1 MMRYSYLLAFIFSI
15 NIAADSILSSP
26 SLKLNSSDQRVIE
39 FRVKGN
45 KISDDDIFLKEYKS
59 DEPINEDYISYT
71 LLEDFS
77 TYQSFSIILE
87 NSYNEDYFSFKLVI
101 EDELAKDIF
110 IFLPSKIKNNTN
122 QNKPSKIYKPAR
134 LPIED
139 KFDEVIEMTPQKEQS
154 NLIKADDITTMW
166 SIASNIRK
174 ETTDTSIYQIMWSI
188 YLGNKDAFI
197 DGNINLVRKDKDLII
212 PSYMTMKMTSQNEAK
227 ESILAMN
234 ASFSSNFVPTVKS
247 LLTLTAPKIIKQDK
261 LEIPK
266 VNDQKEDKKLININ
280 DDQVSDPKKFIE
292 NNTKQFEVAV
302 ENKTLDKLIE
312 IENDQENIQ
321 DDSGFG
327 VMDLLFVAIVSVL
340 SGVLIALI
348 YIQLNA
354 TKKKTISYDFDEAVD
369 SSSSVDGLPKGL
381 SIKNNYDEQQLD
393 LAITYFEMQ
402 DYSNCKIII
411 DDILKITEDSNIKES
426 AMSLLDKI
434 QNK

>member
-1 MMRYSYLLAFIFSI
+1 
-15 NIAADSILSSP
+15 
-26 SLKLNSSDQRVIE
+26 
-39 FRVKGN
+39 
-45 KISDDDIFLKEYKS
+45 
-59 DEPINEDYISYT
+59 
-71 LLEDFS
+71 
-77 TYQSFSIILE
+77 
-87 NSYNEDYFSFKLVI
+87 
-101 EDELAKDIF
+101 
-110 IFLPSKIKNNTN
+110 
-122 QNKPSKIYKPAR
+122 
-134 LPIED
+134 
-139 KFDEVIEMTPQKEQS
+139 MTPQKEQS

-166 SIASNIRK
+166 SIASNIKK

-212 PSYMTMKMTSQNEAK
+212 PSYVTMKMTSQNEAK

-266 VNDQKEDKKLININ
+266 VNEQKEDNKLININ

-312 IENDQENIQ
+312 IENNQENIQ

-348 YIQLNA
+348 YIQLNS

-369 SSSSVDGLPKGL
+369 SSSSIDGLPKGL

>member
-1 MMRYSYLLAFIFSI
+1 
-15 NIAADSILSSP
+15 
-26 SLKLNSSDQRVIE
+26 
-39 FRVKGN
+39 
-45 KISDDDIFLKEYKS
+45 
-59 DEPINEDYISYT
+59 
-71 LLEDFS
+71 
-77 TYQSFSIILE
+77 
-87 NSYNEDYFSFKLVI
+87 
-101 EDELAKDIF
+101 
-110 IFLPSKIKNNTN
+110 
-122 QNKPSKIYKPAR
+122 
-134 LPIED
+134 
-139 KFDEVIEMTPQKEQS
+139 MTPQKEQS

-212 PSYMTMKMTSQNEAK
+212 PSYVTMKMTSQNEAK

-312 IENDQENIQ
+312 IENNQENIQ

-348 YIQLNA
+348 YIQLNS

-369 SSSSVDGLPKGL
+369 SSSSIDGLPKGL

>member
-1 MMRYSYLLAFIFSI
+1 
-15 NIAADSILSSP
+15 
-26 SLKLNSSDQRVIE
+26 
-39 FRVKGN
+39 
-45 KISDDDIFLKEYKS
+45 
-59 DEPINEDYISYT
+59 
-71 LLEDFS
+71 
-77 TYQSFSIILE
+77 
-87 NSYNEDYFSFKLVI
+87 
-101 EDELAKDIF
+101 
-110 IFLPSKIKNNTN
+110 
-122 QNKPSKIYKPAR
+122 
-134 LPIED
+134 
-139 KFDEVIEMTPQKEQS
+139 MTPQKEQS

-212 PSYMTMKMTSQNEAK
+212 PSYVTMKMTSQNEAK

-266 VNDQKEDKKLININ
+266 VNEQKEDNKLININ

-312 IENDQENIQ
+312 IENNQENIQ

-348 YIQLNA
+348 YIQLNS

>member
-1 MMRYSYLLAFIFSI
+1 
-15 NIAADSILSSP
+15 
-26 SLKLNSSDQRVIE
+26 
-39 FRVKGN
+39 
-45 KISDDDIFLKEYKS
+45 
-59 DEPINEDYISYT
+59 
-71 LLEDFS
+71 
-77 TYQSFSIILE
+77 
-87 NSYNEDYFSFKLVI
+87 
-101 EDELAKDIF
+101 
-110 IFLPSKIKNNTN
+110 
-122 QNKPSKIYKPAR
+122 
-134 LPIED
+134 
-139 KFDEVIEMTPQKEQS
+139 MTPQKEQS
-154 NLIKADDITTMW
+154 NLIKANDITTMW
-166 SIASNIRK
+166 SIASNIKK

-212 PSYMTMKMTSQNEAK
+212 PSYVTMKMTSQNEAK

-266 VNDQKEDKKLININ
+266 VNEQKEDNKLININ

-312 IENDQENIQ
+312 IENNQENIQ

-348 YIQLNA
+348 YIQLNS

-369 SSSSVDGLPKGL
+369 SSSSIDGLPKGL

>member
-1 MMRYSYLLAFIFSI
+1 MRYSYLLAFIFSI

-166 SIASNIRK
+166 SIASNIKK

-212 PSYMTMKMTSQNEAK
+212 PSYVTMKMTSQNEAK

-266 VNDQKEDKKLININ
+266 VNEQKEDNKLININ

-369 SSSSVDGLPKGL
+369 SSSSSVDGLPKGL

>member
-1 MMRYSYLLAFIFSI
+1 
-15 NIAADSILSSP
+15 
-26 SLKLNSSDQRVIE
+26 
-39 FRVKGN
+39 
-45 KISDDDIFLKEYKS
+45 
-59 DEPINEDYISYT
+59 
-71 LLEDFS
+71 
-77 TYQSFSIILE
+77 
-87 NSYNEDYFSFKLVI
+87 
-101 EDELAKDIF
+101 
-110 IFLPSKIKNNTN
+110 
-122 QNKPSKIYKPAR
+122 
-134 LPIED
+134 
-139 KFDEVIEMTPQKEQS
+139 MTPQKEQS

-166 SIASNIRK
+166 SIASNIKK

-266 VNDQKEDKKLININ
+266 VNEQKEDNKLININ

-312 IENDQENIQ
+312 IENNQENIQ

-348 YIQLNA
+348 YIQLNS

-369 SSSSVDGLPKGL
+369 SSSSIDGLPKGL

>member
-101 EDELAKDIF
+101 EDEIEKDIF
-110 IFLPSKIKNNTN
+110 IFLPSKINNTN

-166 SIASNIRK
+166 SIASNIKK

-212 PSYMTMKMTSQNEAK
+212 PSYVTMKMTSQNEAK

-261 LEIPK
+261 LEILK
-266 VNDQKEDKKLININ
+266 VNEQKEDNKLININ

-312 IENDQENIQ
+312 IENNQENIQ

>member
-1 MMRYSYLLAFIFSI
+1 
-15 NIAADSILSSP
+15 
-26 SLKLNSSDQRVIE
+26 
-39 FRVKGN
+39 
-45 KISDDDIFLKEYKS
+45 
-59 DEPINEDYISYT
+59 
-71 LLEDFS
+71 
-77 TYQSFSIILE
+77 
-87 NSYNEDYFSFKLVI
+87 
-101 EDELAKDIF
+101 
-110 IFLPSKIKNNTN
+110 
-122 QNKPSKIYKPAR
+122 
-134 LPIED
+134 
-139 KFDEVIEMTPQKEQS
+139 MTPQKEQS

-166 SIASNIRK
+166 SIASNIKK

-234 ASFSSNFVPTVKS
+234 TTFSSNFVPTVKS

-266 VNDQKEDKKLININ
+266 VNEQKEDNKLININ

-348 YIQLNA
+348 YIQLNS